1 MTPFKALA
9 LFSATA
15 ILALS
20 DIELGMAPQF
30 NLLSSPVE
38 AQRRHPNVTH
48 YPYVRP
54 SGVARRTVRRTT
66 RRIVRYTAV
75 TYATLPPT
83 CVSVTIDGLRLYSCR
98 GFYVQYSGG
107 TYVQVIID

>member
-1 MTPFKALA
+1 MTPLKALA

-20 DIELGMAPQF
+20 DIELGTAPQF

-38 AQRRHPNVTH
+38 AQRRHPGVTH

-54 SGVARRTVRRTT
+54 PGVARRTT
-66 RRIVRYTAV
+66 RRIVRRTAV